1 MQLKIEM
8 SKKNNKE
15 YIEEGSTVSSVDPS
29 TMTLDIRYIDETVK
43 RLEVNPNGNWIDVY
57 AAETVELKK
66 GQHKLISLGFALK
79 LPDGY
84 EAILAARSS
93 TFKWWKILIANAFGI
108 IDTTFCG
115 NNDIWKLSV
124 YPTKWSLPW
133 KKNIIHKGDKIAQ
146 FRIVK
151 SQPPIIFNEVDDLG
165 GEDRG
170 GFGTSGKK

>member
-1 MQLKIEM
+1 M
-8 SKKNNKE
+8 SKKINMTDMKE
-15 YIEEGSTVSSVDPS
+15 EPTDYAINPS

-66 GQHKLISLGFALK
+66 GQHRLISLGFALK
-79 LPDGY
+79 LPEGY

-108 IDTTFCG
+108 IDTTYCG

-124 YPTKWSLPW
+124 YPTKWSFPW
-133 KKNIIHKGDKIAQ
+133 KKNVIHKGDKIAQ

-151 SQPPIIFNEVDDLG
+151 SQPTIVFNEVNDLG